1 MTAMND
7 LSRTMDAVRMA
18 DVASMQ
24 EAVLGLRAL
33 ARQAQP
39 ARGLPPLEFAL
50 RYGVVPPVLAGRAK
64 EMAILRG
71 MVSGIQDRRGDQCL
85 LGLHGI
91 RGQGKTALIR
101 LLGDM
106 ALQAGIQV
114 VELYSSGAKADFA
127 QSIMG
132 AGSLSSTSSTAT
144 TKEGGVGFSAAAKAD
159 ARTSRTRQ
167 AAESRAPLMTV
178 DSALRHRLENRRED
192 VLIILDE
199 AHTLRKEAGQALFN
213 AHQSIGVKGAAL
225 GLAFAGT
232 PDLPD
237 HLSEMGVTF
246 TERPGRHGRTPL
258 GPITDANAVMA
269 VLAPFAQRGVLPE
282 GAEPNSPGGIIE
294 GVADACC
301 GYPYYTQLLGDALHQ
316 AWAGDKQPNVIRQEH
331 FNQAMSA
338 FEAERLRHY
347 QTRFLELEKI
357 GALECARNVAAALG
371 ERGFITR
378 TELRQC
384 VSQGLRE
391 RRRLEQAG
399 EAIREDEW
407 LDGLWSAKG
416 GMAPALLHR
425 GFLWSPEGGAG
436 ERFQAGIPSLASHML
451 EAAPPPPSTKP

>member
-1 MTAMND
+1 
-7 LSRTMDAVRMA
+7 
-18 DVASMQ
+18 MQ
-24 EAVLGLRAL
+24 EAVLELQAL
-33 ARQAQP
+33 ARQTRP
-39 ARGLPPLEFAL
+39 AKGLPPLEFAL
-50 RYGVVPPVLAGRAK
+50 RYGVVPPVLAGRAG
-64 EMAILRG
+64 EMAILRSL
-71 MVSGIQDRRGDQCL
+71 VSGIQERKGNQCL

-101 LLGDM
+101 LLENM
-106 ALQAGIQV
+106 ALQAGIRV
-114 VELYSSGAKADFA
+114 VTLRASGSSADFA
-127 QSIMG
+127 QAVMG
-132 AGSLSSTSSTAT
+132 AASLASTTSD
-144 TKEGGVGFSAAAKAD
+144 AAAREGAAGVNAVLRAEGRTTRTQQASETRTARMSMD
-159 ARTSRTRQ
+159 A
-167 AAESRAPLMTV
+167 
-178 DSALRHRLENRRED
+178 ALEHRLAQGDR
-192 VLIILDE
+192 VLLILDE
-199 AHTLRKEAGQALFN
+199 AHTLRKEAGQTLFN
-213 AHQSIGVKGAAL
+213 AHQKYGVKDNAL

-269 VLAPFAQRGVLPE
+269 VLAPFAERGVLPE
-282 GAEPNSPGGIIE
+282 GAAPNSPGGIVE
-294 GVADACC
+294 GIAEACC

-316 AWAGDKQPNVIRQEH
+316 AWAADKQPSVLGQDH
-331 FNQAMSA
+331 FNQALTV

-347 QTRFLELEKI
+347 RTRFLELEKI

-378 TELRQC
+378 TELKQC
-384 VSQGLRE
+384 VGEGLRE

-436 ERFQAGIPSLASHML
+436 ERFQAGIPSLASYML
-451 EAAPPPPSTKP
+451 EAAAA

>member
-1 MTAMND
+1 MTVMSN

-24 EAVLGLRAL
+24 DAVLELRSL
-33 ARQAQP
+33 ASRARP
-39 ARGLPPLEFAL
+39 AKSLPPLAFAL

-64 EMAILRG
+64 EMAILRSL
-71 MVSGIQDRRGDQCL
+71 VSGIQDRKGDQCL

-101 LLGDM
+101 LLEDM
-106 ALQAGIQV
+106 ALQAGIHV
-114 VELYSSGAKADFA
+114 VELDSSGAKADFA

-132 AGSLSSTSSTAT
+132 AESLSSTTSTAT
-144 TKEGGVGFSAAAKAD
+144 TKEGGVGFSAAVKAD
-159 ARTSRTRQ
+159 ARTSKTRQ

-178 DSALRHRLENRRED
+178 DSALRHRLESRREG

-199 AHTLRKEAGQALFN
+199 AHMLQEEAAQALFK
-213 AHQSIGVKGAAL
+213 AYRSIGVQGAAL
-225 GLAFAGT
+225 GLVFAGT
-232 PDLPD
+232 PNLPD

-269 VLAPFAQRGVLPE
+269 VLAPFAERGVLPE
-282 GAEPNSPGGIIE
+282 GAAPNSPGDIVEGIAE
-294 GVADACC
+294 ACC

-316 AWAGDKQPNVIRQEH
+316 AWAADKQPRVISREH
-331 FNQAMSA
+331 FSQAMNV

-378 TELRQC
+378 TELKQC

-391 RRRLEQAG
+391 RRSLEQAG

-436 ERFQAGIPSLASHML
+436 ERFQAGIPSLASYML
-451 EAAPPPPSTKP
+451 EAASPPPSIKV

>member
-1 MTAMND
+1 
-7 LSRTMDAVRMA
+7 MA

-24 EAVLGLRAL
+24 EAVLELRAL

-39 ARGLPPLEFAL
+39 ARGLPPVEFAL

-71 MVSGIQDRRGDQCL
+71 MVSGIRDRRGDQCL

-114 VELYSSGAKADFA
+114 VALRASGSGADFA
-127 QSIMG
+127 QAVMG
-132 AGSLSSTSSTAT
+132 AESLASTTG
-144 TKEGGVGFSAAAKAD
+144 EAAAREGVAGVN
-159 ARTSRTRQ
+159 AVLRAQGRATRTRQ
-167 AAESRAPLMTV
+167 ASETRTARMSMDA
-178 DSALRHRLENRRED
+178 ALERRLAQGD
-192 VLIILDE
+192 GILLILDE
-199 AHTLRKEAGQALFN
+199 AHTLSKEAGQALFN
-213 AHQSIGVKGAAL
+213 AHQDCGVKGNAL
-225 GLAFAGT
+225 GFAFAGT

-282 GAEPNSPGGIIE
+282 GAEPNAPGGIVE

-316 AWAGDKQPNVIRQEH
+316 AWAGDEQPQLIRQEH
-331 FNQAMSA
+331 WRQALETFA
-338 FEAERLRHY
+338 TERRKHY
-347 QTRFLELEKI
+347 QRRFLELKEI
-357 GALECARNVAAALG
+357 GAVECARNLASALKEQG
-371 ERGFITR
+371 AITQDVLEQCVVQGLQERGASERAGKI
-378 TELRQC
+378 
-384 VSQGLRE
+384 LRE
-391 RRRLEQAG
+391 
-399 EAIREDEW
+399 EAW

-416 GMAPALLHR
+416 GMVSALLHL
-425 GFLWSPEGGAG
+425 GFLWSPEGSAG
-436 ERFQAGIPSLASHML
+436 DSFQAGIPSLADYAL
-451 EAAPPPPSTKP
+451 EAAPLPESG

>member
-7 LSRTMDAVRMA
+7 LSRTMDAVCMA

-24 EAVLGLRAL
+24 EAVLELQSL
-33 ARQAQP
+33 ASQARP
-39 ARGLPPLEFAL
+39 AKGLPPLEFAL

-71 MVSGIQDRRGDQCL
+71 MVSGIRDRRGDQCL

-114 VELYSSGAKADFA
+114 VALRASGSGADFA
-127 QSIMG
+127 QAVMG
-132 AGSLSSTSSTAT
+132 AESLASTTG
-144 TKEGGVGFSAAAKAD
+144 EAAAREGA
-159 ARTSRTRQ
+159 AGVNAVLRAQGRATRTRQ
-167 AAESRAPLMTV
+167 ASETRTARMSMDA
-178 DSALRHRLENRRED
+178 ALERRLAQGD
-192 VLIILDE
+192 GILLILDE

-213 AHQSIGVKGAAL
+213 AHQSVGVQGAAL

-258 GPITDANAVMA
+258 GPITGANAVMA

-282 GAEPNSPGGIIE
+282 GAEPNSPGGIVE

-316 AWAGDKQPNVIRQEH
+316 AWAGDEQPSVIRQEH

-384 VSQGLRE
+384 VSRGLRE

-436 ERFQAGIPSLASHML
+436 ERFQAGIPSLASYML
-451 EAAPPPPSTKP
+451 EARNAGT